1 LNGEPMARRRKKKFS
16 FKELL
21 RAWLEPKAMLRHRL
35 RKAEAKRRAAEN
47 ALRLQQQ
54 ENAGLRIQIETFTDF
69 VQAFGWQQRATG
81 AEQKMIAE
89 TIRKAGEKEL
99 KHSRQ

>member
-1 LNGEPMARRRKKKFS
+1 MARRRKKKKFKFS
-16 FKELL
+16 EWFKALI
-21 RAWLEPKAMLRHRL
+21 EPKLLMRQRL
-35 RKAEAKRRAAEN
+35 RMAEAKRRAAEN
-47 ALRLQQQ
+47 ALRSKEQ

-99 KHSRQ
+99 QDSRR